1 MSRQHNVVNA
11 LPSCLILTNLSVV
24 TKMYFQGQSAF
35 FDEMADVTA
44 LVEVSLLRWRV
55 GGPF

>member
-1 MSRQHNVVNA
+1 MNYIYVR
-11 LPSCLILTNLSVV
+11 TGVV
-24 TKMYFQGQSAF
+24 TEMYFQGQSAF